1 MGSEALAR
9 VGPEELNEGM
19 HPSDLDLLVPAP
31 PPEEA
36 LPLPPPPAPPL
47 PPPPPPLPGKQDP
60 YLVKG
65 KRCSL
70 IVGPDQRPS
79 QQHLHREKLGMWLEG
94 CKVRWERLREG

>member
-19 HPSDLDLLVPAP
+19 PPSDLDLLAPAP

-70 IVGPDQRPS
+70 IVGPDQKPTVSSISTGRN
-79 QQHLHREKLGMWLEG
+79 WG
-94 CKVRWERLREG
+94 CGWKDVKSGGRG